1 MANSLIYE
9 HPLNE
14 SIRTLLRLENL
25 FSRLD
30 YYSGSTDAIDMR
42 LLISLLI
49 DLNELL
55 KWSDIKTDL
64 IRELERCQTMLNGLA
79 DNPGV
84 DSYKLKQI
92 LGDISEYLAGLRGN
106 AYQPG
111 AALDNDELITSI
123 KQKGSLAGGACNF
136 DLPAYHYWLNLP
148 LRDRQQ
154 CLRAWQ
160 EDLSLTHKSV
170 NLALDMFRNNARA
183 QKEVAKNGFFQQSV
197 EAGVTNKLIRVINKR
212 SLKCFPEGS
221 GGKHR
226 LTVRFLEQPDLKVR
240 PVQTE
245 KDVEFELHFCI

>member
-84 DSYKLKQI
+84 DSHKLKQI

-160 EDLSLTHKSV
+160 EDLSLTRKSV
-170 NLALDMFRNNARA
+170 SLALDMIRNNARA
-183 QKEVAKNGFFQQSV
+183 QQEVARNGFFQQSV

-212 SLKCFPEGS
+212 SLKCFPEVS

-226 LTVRFLEQPDLKVR
+226 LTVRFLEQPDLKTR